1 MNTIKNI
8 QSNIKEMIH
17 EFDAQRNL
25 IVLNDDITL
34 DTCYVND
41 DGEELDNIE
50 IFTIYNCDGVLF
62 GETNYGCIDL
72 EDQLKDEDDWYTLE
86 DIVSDIVQS

>member
-50 IFTIYNCDGVLF
+50 IFTIYNCNGVLLS
-62 GETNYGCIDL
+62 ETNYGCINL

-86 DIVSDIVQS
+86 DIVSDIVS

>member
-50 IFTIYNCDGVLF
+50 IFTFL
-62 GETNYGCIDL
+62 
-72 EDQLKDEDDWYTLE
+72 
-86 DIVSDIVQS
+86 